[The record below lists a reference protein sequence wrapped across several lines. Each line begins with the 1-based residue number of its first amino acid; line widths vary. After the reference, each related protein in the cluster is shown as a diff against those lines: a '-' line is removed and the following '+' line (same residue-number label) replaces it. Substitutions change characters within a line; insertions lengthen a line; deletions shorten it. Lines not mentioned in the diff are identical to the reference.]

1 MSAHYIEKS
10 NNSIY
15 KLSVIK
21 TLKVK
26 KLKSL
31 ALIIGLT
38 IFTGCG
44 YYSFTGISLPAGT
57 RTYQVNYFQN
67 DAPLIEPGIER
78 TFTNMLA
85 DMIQNQTSLQLVTS
99 GGDITYEGEIT
110 EYRISPTTATADNTA
125 AQNRLTIGVR
135 LRYYDKNNPDEDLN
149 QQFSF
154 FYDYPGTAQLTGGQK
169 ETAINEIFERITQDI
184 LNATLGKW

>member
-1 MSAHYIEKS
+1 MRKFKI
-10 NNSIY
+10 
-15 KLSVIK
+15 LV
-21 TLKVK
+21 
-26 KLKSL
+26 
-31 ALIIGLT
+31 LIISLGL
-38 IFTGCG
+38 FYNCG

-67 DAPLIEPGIER
+67 DAPLIEPGLER
-78 TFTNMLA
+78 TFTNSLA
-85 DMIQNQTSLQLVTS
+85 DLIQNQTSLQLVTS

-135 LRYYDKNNPDEDLN
+135 VRYYEKDNPDNDLN

-154 FYDYPGTAQLTGGQK
+154 FYDYPGQAQLVGAQK
-169 ETAINEIFERITQDI
+169 DTAIAEIFERITQDI

>member
-1 MSAHYIEKS
+1 MK
-10 NNSIY
+10 N
-15 KLSVIK
+15 IK
-21 TLKVK
+21 GFL
-26 KLKSL
+26 LIFSL
-31 ALIIGLT
+31 ALV
-38 IFTGCG
+38 TGCG
-44 YYSFTGISLPAGT
+44 YYSFTGISLPPGT

-67 DAPLIEPGIER
+67 DALLVEPGLDR

-85 DMIQNQTSLQLVTS
+85 DLIQNQTSLQLVTS
-99 GGDITYEGEIT
+99 GADITYEGEIT

-135 LRYYDKNNPDEDLN
+135 LRFYDKNNPDDDLT

-154 FYDYPGTAQLTGGQK
+154 FYDYPGTAQLVGGQK
-169 ETAINEIFERITQDI
+169 DTAITEILERITQDI

>member
-1 MSAHYIEKS
+1 MR
-10 NNSIY
+10 
-15 KLSVIK
+15 
-21 TLKVK
+21 
-26 KLKSL
+26 KLKLLVLFFSL
-31 ALIIGLT
+31 ALLS
-38 IFTGCG
+38 GCG

-57 RTYQVNYFQN
+57 TTYQVNYFQN
-67 DAPLIEPGIER
+67 NAPLIEPGIER

-135 LRYYDKNNPDEDLN
+135 LRFYDKNNPDNDLN

-154 FYDYPGTAQLTGGQK
+154 FYDYPGTAQLTGAQQ